1 MFIDSCIC
9 INSFWIKEKE
19 VGREMNKVNNQIND
33 LQLKYMLY
41 MYYFVL
47 SFLQIEV

>member
-33 LQLKYMLY
+33 LQLKYVIY
-41 MYYFVL
+41 VL
-47 SFLQIEV
+47 FCVIVFID